1 MKMRRLRNQESQG
14 GKEIHG
20 KVRSLAFYNKF
31 AIKASFVY
39 VERSNLD
46 LANVCTSKLT
56 RSIMKKNCQ
65 QRNEY
70 ISQLSDFL
78 DLFLIE
84 VALSC
89 FQQFFWWL
97 NSSINTFNFYL
108 FHEIP
113 CHYGARYIYPS
124 DLQVT
129 IATVWPIKLVL
140 RLENNCKNDINHP
153 IFLSQTCY

>member
-1 MKMRRLRNQESQG
+1 MEMRRLRNQESQG
-14 GKEIHG
+14 SKEIHG

-46 LANVCTSKLT
+46 LANVYKSKPT

-89 FQQFFWWL
+89 FQQFF
-97 NSSINTFNFYL
+97 
-108 FHEIP
+108 
-113 CHYGARYIYPS
+113 
-124 DLQVT
+124 
-129 IATVWPIKLVL
+129 L
-140 RLENNCKNDINHP
+140 R
-153 IFLSQTCY
+153 T

>member
-14 GKEIHG
+14 SKEIHG

-46 LANVCTSKLT
+46 LANVYKSKPT

-89 FQQFFWWL
+89 FQQCSFDEF
-97 NSSINTFNFYL
+97 
-108 FHEIP
+108 IP
-113 CHYGARYIYPS
+113 
-124 DLQVT
+124 L
-129 IATVWPIKLVL
+129 
-140 RLENNCKNDINHP
+140 
-153 IFLSQTCY
+153 